1 MTTLHRW
8 LLAFYSSL
16 LIAVCGAFALL
27 AWDQE
32 RQLDVD
38 LRGFRFVS
46 SITSGESEKG
56 AFILLLW
63 VVAMFGVI
71 TMLVAIFPAAKA
83 RRGVFRLRQTNG
95 TIVEVSAESLESLLE
110 DELERLPDV
119 RQAWASV
126 SMVSGIIQPDVT
138 VVIEPSAHVAHVSA
152 AVVHHTIQTLKE
164 RVGLTHVNR
173 PGIQVSY
180 EEFAERPVVAQRP
193 AGVALAMAG
202 PSQPPPAPAPPPS
215 VAPAGSAR
223 PEDE

>member
-1 MTTLHRW
+1 MTTLQRW
-8 LLAFYSSL
+8 LLAFYSSM
-16 LIAVCGAFALL
+16 LIAVCAALALL

-63 VVAMFGVI
+63 VVAMFAVI
-71 TMLVAIFPAAKA
+71 TMLVAVFPAGKP
-83 RRGVFRLRQTNG
+83 RRGIFRLRQANG
-95 TIVEVSAESLESLLE
+95 TVVEVSAESLESLLE

-119 RQAWASV
+119 RQVWASV
-126 SMVSGIIQPDVT
+126 SMVSGVIQPDVT

-152 AVVHHTIQTLKE
+152 AVVHHTVETLKE
-164 RVGLTHVNR
+164 RVGLTYVNR

-180 EEFAERPVVAQRP
+180 EEFAGRPAVTQRP
-193 AGVALAMAG
+193 GPLATDRL
-202 PSQPPPAPAPPPS
+202 PPPPPPPPPPAPAY
-215 VAPAGSAR
+215 AGPTIGAN